1 MLKSMKCAL
10 PVLINPHRMEQI
22 AYALEDCLWSMEN
35 AWNAIRIA
43 FITKKRRLVSAN
55 KGSMATTVNAQDAIK
70 IVKPAMEELRT
81 IA

>member
-1 MLKSMKCAL
+1 
-10 PVLINPHRMEQI
+10 
-22 AYALEDCLWSMEN
+22 MEN